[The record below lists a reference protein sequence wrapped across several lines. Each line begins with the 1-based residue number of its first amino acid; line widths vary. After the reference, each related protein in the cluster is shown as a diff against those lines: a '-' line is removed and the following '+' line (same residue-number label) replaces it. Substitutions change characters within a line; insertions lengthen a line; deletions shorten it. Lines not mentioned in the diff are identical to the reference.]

1 MQDSVQSFPHFEVS
15 HVLSGI
21 CGTKGIK
28 PLLLPSTYLIVVPLI
43 IMQKSMILDVSNPVI
58 FRKPLKMVFKILL
71 FQYGRPYISS

>member
-1 MQDSVQSFPHFEVS
+1 MQDSAQSLSHFEVS

-21 CGTKGIK
+21 CGTKRIK

-43 IMQKSMILDVSNPVI
+43 IMQKSIIDVSNQVI

-71 FQYGRPYISS
+71 FQYGIPYISS